1 MRHLEGEPNIVDG
14 RELFAQSIPED
25 RLGNPIREL
34 SRFTRNLMRVG
45 KGLMGGGILM
55 ATAGVLTGDIEL
67 IGAGVLSAL
76 ASTYVLEEA
85 GRRQDNHQ

>member
-45 KGLMGGGILM
+45 KGLMGGGFAM
-55 ATAGVLTGDIEL
+55 AVVGVLAGQIEL
-67 IGAGVLSAL
+67 IGVGVTSVI
-76 ASTYVLEEA
+76 ASTIVLEEA